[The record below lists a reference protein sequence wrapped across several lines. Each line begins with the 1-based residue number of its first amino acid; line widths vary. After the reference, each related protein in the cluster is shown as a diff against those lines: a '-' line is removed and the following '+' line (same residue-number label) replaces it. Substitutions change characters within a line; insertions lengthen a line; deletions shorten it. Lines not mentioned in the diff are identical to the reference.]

1 MEWHRYEYNESNQLI
16 SEKLYNGKKTTSL
29 AYTYDADG
37 NRISETGRIGTDKVN
52 RTYEYSVE
60 NRLAAV
66 HDGDELLLA
75 AAYDG
80 DGNRVFLLNYNL
92 HTDDDWKGNSGNGNG
107 NNKDNSGSGNN
118 GNGNSGNNGNGNGNG
133 KGKGNNK
140 KNSKSGGTDDAG
152 YGNATNAEENNSQ
165 NQCGILFPVQEEVSA
180 TEADLIARI
189 KTTGKEKN
197 YELIEYL
204 NDVNREHAE
213 VLVEQNINGRTDTSY
228 IYGAEINGGFD
239 RISLDRFDG
248 STGYYL
254 YDARGSVSGITNEE
268 GQVYQSYRYSV
279 TGEITF
285 GAPQYENEYTY
296 NGESYNPNIQS
307 QYLRARYYCV
317 VTATFLTE
325 DSYLGS
331 QTEPLTLNRYNYC
344 VSSYLNYTDPSGNWI
359 YEDEINELHVKYNLL
374 EGNYKM
380 KNATPTYTQV
390 RTFLSAMREVDTIMF
405 GNGNYFGDDD
415 ITPLY
420 GISIEGITK

>member
-1 MEWHRYEYNESNQLI
+1 VEWHRYEYNESNQLI

-29 AYTYDADG
+29 AYNYDADG

-118 GNGNSGNNGNGNGNG
+118 GKGNSGNNGNGNGNG

-152 YGNATNAEENNSQ
+152 YGNATNATNAEENNSQ

-189 KTTGKEKN
+189 KTTGKEKKS
-197 YELIEYL
+197 E
-204 NDVNREHAE
+204 
-213 VLVEQNINGRTDTSY
+213 
-228 IYGAEINGGFD
+228 
-239 RISLDRFDG
+239 
-248 STGYYL
+248 
-254 YDARGSVSGITNEE
+254 
-268 GQVYQSYRYSV
+268 
-279 TGEITF
+279 
-285 GAPQYENEYTY
+285 
-296 NGESYNPNIQS
+296 
-307 QYLRARYYCV
+307 
-317 VTATFLTE
+317 
-325 DSYLGS
+325 
-331 QTEPLTLNRYNYC
+331 
-344 VSSYLNYTDPSGNWI
+344 
-359 YEDEINELHVKYNLL
+359 K
-374 EGNYKM
+374 
-380 KNATPTYTQV
+380 
-390 RTFLSAMREVDTIMF
+390 
-405 GNGNYFGDDD
+405 
-415 ITPLY
+415 
-420 GISIEGITK
+420 